1 MVSYPPT
8 GDSAD
13 STLVR
18 LDVGAIRTDEPLS
31 RHCSWR
37 IGGPTDLFVEP
48 ADTNQIARL
57 MEFAH
62 NKGIPLLIMG
72 EGSNL
77 LFDDG
82 GVRGIVLKIG
92 RRLGRIS
99 IHDRTIVAEG
109 GAWVPQLARRAA
121 RAGLTGLEHIIGI
134 PGTIG
139 GLVMMNGGSH
149 RQAIGDHVRR
159 VWIIDRTGNERVLTR
174 EECRFDYRRSA
185 LQGTGAAVTR
195 VELTCPVGDTREIR
209 RRMIED
215 LRERR
220 HKFPRKQPNCGSVF
234 LSSPAMHAQVG
245 PPGKIIE
252 DAGLKGMRIG
262 GAEVSRLHANF
273 IVNRGGASCR
283 DVLELIHHIRAVV
296 RQKIDFDLKCEV
308 RYVSPQ
314 AVLMP
319 ADQALHLVAV
329 HAPSLRDAD
338 RR

>member
-1 MVSYPPT
+1 MDSYPPT
-8 GDSAD
+8 GS
-13 STLVR
+13 STNSNLNH

-31 RHCSWR
+31 GHCSWR
-37 IGGPTDLFVEP
+37 IGGPADLFVEP
-48 ADTNQIARL
+48 TDADQIARL
-57 MEFAH
+57 MEFARDRH
-62 NKGIPLLIMG
+62 IPLLIIG

-77 LFDDG
+77 LFDDT

-99 IHDRTIVAEG
+99 IHDRTLVAEG

-121 RAGLTGLEHIIGI
+121 QAGLTGLEHIIGI

-159 VWIIDRTGNERVLTR
+159 VWIIYRDGNERVLTR

-195 VELTCPVGDTREIR
+195 VELTCPVGEPREIR
-209 RRMIED
+209 RRMRED

-220 HKFPRKQPNCGSVF
+220 HKFPRKLPNCGSVF

-252 DAGLKGMRIG
+252 EAGLKGMRIG
-262 GAEVSRLHANF
+262 GAEVSPLHANF

-283 DVLELIHHIRAVV
+283 DVLALISHIRSVV
-296 RQKIDFDLKCEV
+296 RQRIDFDLCCEV

-314 AVLMP
+314 GVLMP
-319 ADQALHLVAV
+319 ADQALHLSVP
-329 HAPSLRDAD
+329 HG
-338 RR
+338 

>member
-1 MVSYPPT
+1 MDSYPPT
-8 GDSAD
+8 DS
-13 STLVR
+13 STNSNLNH

-31 RHCSWR
+31 GHCSWR
-37 IGGPTDLFVEP
+37 IGGPADLFVEP
-48 ADTNQIARL
+48 TDADQIARL
-57 MEFAH
+57 MEFARDRH
-62 NKGIPLLIMG
+62 IPLLIIG

-77 LFDDG
+77 LFDDT

-99 IHDRTIVAEG
+99 IHDRTLVAEG

-121 RAGLTGLEHIIGI
+121 QAGLTGLEHIIGI

-159 VWIIDRTGNERVLTR
+159 VWIIDRDGNERVLTR

-195 VELTCPVGDTREIR
+195 VELTCPVGEPREIR
-209 RRMIED
+209 RRMRED

-220 HKFPRKQPNCGSVF
+220 HKFPRKLPNCGSVF

-252 DAGLKGMRIG
+252 EAGLKGMRIG
-262 GAEVSRLHANF
+262 GAEVSPLHANF

-283 DVLELIHHIRAVV
+283 DVLALISHIRSVV
-296 RQKIDFDLKCEV
+296 RQRIDFDLCCEV

-314 AVLMP
+314 GVLMP
-319 ADQALHLVAV
+319 ADQALHLSVP
-329 HAPSLRDAD
+329 HG
-338 RR
+338 